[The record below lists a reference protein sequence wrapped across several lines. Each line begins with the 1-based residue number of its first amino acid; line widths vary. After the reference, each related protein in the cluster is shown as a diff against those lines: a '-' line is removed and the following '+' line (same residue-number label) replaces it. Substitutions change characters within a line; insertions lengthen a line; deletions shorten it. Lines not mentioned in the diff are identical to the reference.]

1 MAMTFDLTRLPTEKE
16 RLRFAARLRRLR
28 NPELLARLELIEE
41 QIPPPM
47 GGGPLVLR
55 DGFSYRA
62 NRVDPDAS
70 DRRAPNPEFRPPA
83 TRLMT
88 SRGAALRFAITLVAL
103 AQGHRRPGQRARL
116 SELQLPVV
124 GDSRRLGWSD
134 LIHTDAID
142 SRAGKVAIRS
152 REKRARSVRNAVR
165 ALAVAGLVETPAD
178 TTALHEFTLLNEVGH
193 DVVRGHE
200 EYKVPKREPVFAL
213 PDGLMSAGWLH
224 VLEDS
229 EIALVL
235 MIACGIGGRQEEQ
248 RLVMPSATRL
258 LRYGIHRDAFSSAR
272 KTLEWFGLL
281 DVEEYRRHEDGRAED
296 IDLRVHRL
304 ALLPDGF
311 KMQAL
316 PTAIDALEQQ
326 LARA

>member
-1 MAMTFDLTRLPTEKE
+1 MALTLDLTRQATEKE
-16 RLRFAARLRRLR
+16 RLRFAARVRRLK
-28 NPELLARLELIEE
+28 NPELPARLELLGE
-41 QIPPPM
+41 QVPPPV
-47 GGGPLVLR
+47 GGGPLLLR

-62 NRVDPDAS
+62 GRVDPDAS
-70 DRRAPNPEFRPPA
+70 DRRAPSPEFRPPA
-83 TRLMT
+83 TRLLT
-88 SRGAALRFAITLVAL
+88 SRGAALRFEMTLVAL
-103 AQGHRRPGQRARL
+103 AQGHRQPGQRARL
-116 SELQLPVV
+116 AELQLPVV
-124 GDSRRLGWSD
+124 GDSRRIGWSD
-134 LIHTDAID
+134 LIHTDATD
-142 SRAGKVAIRS
+142 SRTGKVAIRA

-165 ALAVAGLVETPAD
+165 ALVGAGLVEMPAD
-178 TTALHEFTLLNEVGH
+178 TSALHEFTLLNEVGS

-200 EYKVPKREPVFAL
+200 EYKVPKREPVFTL
-213 PDGLMSAGWLH
+213 PDGLMSAGWLQ

-281 DVEEYRRHEDGRAED
+281 EVEEYRRHEDGRAEE

-316 PTAIDALEQQ
+316 PTVIDALERQ
-326 LARA
+326 LERA